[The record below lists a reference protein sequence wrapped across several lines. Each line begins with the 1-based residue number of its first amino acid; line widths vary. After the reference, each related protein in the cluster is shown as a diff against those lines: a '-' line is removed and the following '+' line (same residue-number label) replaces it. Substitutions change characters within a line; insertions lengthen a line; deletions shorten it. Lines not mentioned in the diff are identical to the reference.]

1 MRKQREM
8 SFFMWRWI
16 DLGIVVAVRMKA
28 SRKYRDIG
36 GAELVSVVM
45 PVRDAL
51 ASVPAAVGSVLGQS
65 MGDWEL
71 VVVDDGSVDG
81 TGEWLEVLANRESRV
96 RVVRTGALGIVSA
109 LRTGCE
115 VARGRY
121 VARMDADDV
130 MAVDRLE
137 KQMGLLE
144 ARPEVGV
151 VSCLVGYGG
160 EGAGYAAHVD
170 WINGLVEPEAM
181 ALRRFVEAPVAHPS
195 VMFRRELLERLGG
208 YREGAFPEDYE
219 LWLRWMEGGVRFA
232 KVPEVLLKWNDPPGR
247 LSRTDARY
255 SVEAFFEMKMGY
267 LARWLR
273 GEVGPGREVWL
284 CGAGRVTRRRFGA
297 LGDHGVRLAGYV
309 DVDPGK
315 VGRVLDG
322 VPVVGLEALPER
334 EGSFLLAG
342 VGTRGVR
349 EALAGWLVE
358 RGWVEGRDFL
368 LVA

>member
-1 MRKQREM
+1 M
-8 SFFMWRWI
+8 S
-16 DLGIVVAVRMKA
+16 GVVA
-28 SRKYRDIG
+28 
-36 GAELVSVVM
+36 VSVVM
-45 PVRDAL
+45 PVRDSL
-51 ASVPAAVGSVLGQS
+51 ASVPAAVGSLLGQS

-71 VVVDDGSVDG
+71 VVVDDGSTDG
-81 TGEWLEVLANRESRV
+81 TGEWLEALANGESRV

-115 VARGRY
+115 LARGRY

-137 KQMGLLE
+137 KQLGLLE
-144 ARPEVGV
+144 ARPEVGL

-170 WINGLVEPEAM
+170 WINGLVESETM

-195 VMFRRELLERLGG
+195 VMFRRELLERMGG
-208 YREGAFPEDYE
+208 YREGRFPEDYE
-219 LWLRWMEGGVRFA
+219 LWLRWMEAGVRFA
-232 KVPEVLLKWNDPPGR
+232 KVSEVLLTWNDPPGR
-247 LSRTDARY
+247 LSRTDERY
-255 SVEAFFEMKMGY
+255 SMEAFFEMKMGY
-267 LARWLR
+267 LARWL
-273 GEVGPGREVWL
+273 GREVDHEQAIWL
-284 CGAGRVTRRRFGA
+284 CGAGRVTRRRFAA
-297 LGDHGVRLAGYV
+297 LGDQGIRLAGYV
-309 DVDPGK
+309 DVDPAK
-315 VGRVLDG
+315 VGRELDG
-322 VPVVGLEALPER
+322 LPVVGLEALPDR

-349 EALAGWLVE
+349 EALTGWLVE

>member
-1 MRKQREM
+1 M
-8 SFFMWRWI
+8 
-16 DLGIVVAVRMKA
+16 
-28 SRKYRDIG
+28 
-36 GAELVSVVM
+36 VSVVM

-51 ASVPAAVGSVLGQS
+51 GSIPAAVGSVLGQS

-81 TGEWLEVLANRESRV
+81 TGDWLRQMAIEEERV
-96 RVVRTGALGIVSA
+96 RVVTMEARGIVAA
-109 LRTGCE
+109 LEVGCE
-115 VARGRY
+115 MARGQY
-121 VARMDADDV
+121 VARMDADDE
-130 MAVDRLE
+130 MACNRLE
-137 KQMGLLE
+137 KQVGLLE
-144 ARPEVGV
+144 ERPEVGL
-151 VSCLVGYGG
+151 VSCLVKYGG

-170 WINGLVEPEAM
+170 CINGLVEPEAM

-195 VMFRRELLERLGG
+195 VMFRRELLERMGG

-219 LWLRWMEGGVRFA
+219 LWLRWMEAGVRFA
-232 KVPEVLLKWNDPPGR
+232 KVPEVLLTWNDPPGR

-267 LARWLR
+267 LARWLKR
-273 GEVGPGREVWL
+273 EVDPMREVWL

-297 LGDHGVRLAGYV
+297 LVDHGVRLAGYV

-322 VPVVGLEALPER
+322 LPVVGLEALPKR

-349 EALAGWLVE
+349 EALTGWLVE
-358 RGWVEGRDFL
+358 LGWVEGRDFL